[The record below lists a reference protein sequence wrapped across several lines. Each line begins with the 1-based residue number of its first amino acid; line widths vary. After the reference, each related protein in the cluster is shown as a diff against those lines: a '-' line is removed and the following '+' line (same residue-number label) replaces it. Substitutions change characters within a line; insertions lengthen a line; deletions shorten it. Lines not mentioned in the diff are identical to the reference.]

1 MSSDS
6 SAFHQNIRPML
17 AEMEASANAHDT
29 DRHLAA
35 YWRDPALVFVF
46 NGEITRGWDALH
58 AKQSQWWSGGV
69 STTTYAYVGEP
80 VINMLRDDLGLT
92 TVLIAS
98 RSSGQDAL
106 APQRQLAFTA
116 LWKKQPEGW
125 RIVWAHESTSR

>member
-1 MSSDS
+1 MN
-6 SAFHQNIRPML
+6 AFRDEVGLML
-17 AEMEASANAHDT
+17 AEMEAAANLHDT
-29 DRHLAA
+29 DRHLVA

-46 NGEITRGWDALH
+46 NGEIIRGWDSLH

-80 VINMLRDDLGLT
+80 VVDMLRDDLGLT
-92 TVLIAS
+92 TLLIAAQS
-98 RSSGQDAL
+98 QSLCPDGPART
-106 APQRQLAFTA
+106 RQLAFTA